1 MRRPDRGLARGAA
14 LLIPLREWC
23 RNGHADPALDAISV
37 AGAAAALTSAV
48 GAVLAL
54 ALLGSGLPFVKQFG
68 TAMALA
74 LAADLI
80 AVRAL
85 LAPAVLRFGGRA
97 REH

>member
-1 MRRPDRGLARGAA
+1 
-14 LLIPLREWC
+14 LREWRC
-23 RNGHADPALDAISV
+23 SGRGDPALDAISV

-48 GAVLAL
+48 GAALAL

-68 TAMALA
+68 TAMALG

-85 LAPAVLRFGGRA
+85 LAPAVLRLGGRA
-97 REH
+97 RGR